1 MAFRQKKQKHDSG
14 LTVGDMNELAVLL
27 LAAFKGSIQQELDET
42 GQVNPRLLAEAVKW
56 LSQSGV
62 TLSPDN
68 TAVADLGAL
77 AESLNFLYGSEEGEE
92 IPGRTG

>member
-1 MAFRQKKQKHDSG
+1 MANRDKKRRHETG
-14 LTVGDMNELAVLL
+14 LTVSDMNELASLL

-68 TAVADLGAL
+68 PDVADFSGL
-77 AESLNFLYGSEEGEE
+77 AKTLEGLMSEKEGHSYL
-92 IPGRTG
+92 

>member
-1 MAFRQKKQKHDSG
+1 MAYRDKKQKHPSG
-14 LTVGDMNELAVLL
+14 VTSSDMNELAKLL
-27 LAAFKGSIQQELDET
+27 LTAFKGSIQQELDET

-68 TAVADLGAL
+68 ASVMDFSALAGAL
-77 AESLNFLYGSEEGEE
+77 DKMYEHEETTHKY
-92 IPGRTG
+92 I

>member
-1 MAFRQKKQKHDSG
+1 MAYRDKKQKHQAGVTPS
-14 LTVGDMNELAVLL
+14 DMNGLAELL
-27 LAAFKGSIQQELDET
+27 LTAFKGSIKQELDET

-68 TAVADLGAL
+68 GQVADFSHLTTLLDKMYEADE
-77 AESLNFLYGSEEGEE
+77 ANHNY
-92 IPGRTG
+92 I

>member
-1 MAFRQKKQKHDSG
+1 MAYRDKKQKHQSG
-14 LTVGDMNELAVLL
+14 VTPSDMNGLALL
-27 LAAFKGSIQQELDET
+27 LLEAFKGSIKQELTET

-68 TAVADLGAL
+68 AQVADFSHLTTL
-77 AESLNFLYGSEEGEE
+77 LDKMYEQDDVPHSY
-92 IPGRTG
+92 I

>member
-1 MAFRQKKQKHDSG
+1 MAYRDKKQKHQAGVTPSE
-14 LTVGDMNELAVLL
+14 MNELATLL
-27 LAAFKGSIQQELDET
+27 LTAFKGSIKQELEET

-68 TAVADLGAL
+68 GQVTDFSHLTMLLDRMHEHEDAPHK
-77 AESLNFLYGSEEGEE
+77 Y
-92 IPGRTG
+92 I